1 MTVMS
6 TGVMDI
12 APSPNVDSSALN
24 GGFSALCRPL
34 ITGGSP
40 QSVITYAVQLG
51 DKVRALTSLLTEL
64 ERARDQLRQVWQS
77 GAGSAAAMQKLTR
90 SFDTLQR
97 TLQAILRFISE
108 LQTAAIKVDLAGR
121 GANAAIRVAEPT
133 VAALRSNPYTQAAA
147 TAMATST
154 TASIA
159 SFLKGISSLLTAIG
173 QNNIGAILSSLV
185 TIASDV
191 ARLSTPA
198 ATSGTT
204 PVSTLPSG
212 GTAPGTP
219 TSPITLP
226 TSPTDLGSLTSP
238 PTSGGTPT
246 GSASGTPTAGTGG
259 ISAGGTGGT
268 GGTLTGG
275 TGGTLTGGTAG
286 GGYPYGYP
294 GGSPG
299 TGFIPV
305 APGIPTLPGTGTTMP
320 GTGATMPGATTPAT
334 PPAGHHVTVTVNSD
348 GSVVVDSDI
357 SADVDVVEKNADG
370 TEIDKHITVNPDRI
384 PTPA

>member
-1 MTVMS
+1 
-6 TGVMDI
+6 MDI
-12 APSPNVDSSALN
+12 VPSPNVDSSALN

-34 ITGGSP
+34 VTGGSP
-40 QSVITYAVQLG
+40 QAVFSYAVQLG
-51 DKVRALTSLLTEL
+51 DKVRALTSVLTEL
-64 ERARDQLRQVWQS
+64 ERSRDQLRQAWQS

-90 SFDTLQR
+90 TFDTLQR
-97 TLQAILRFISE
+97 TLQAIQRFNNE
-108 LQTAAIKVDLAGR
+108 LQMAASKLDLAGK
-121 GANAAIRVAEPT
+121 GCNAAIRAAEPT

-159 SFLKGISSLLTAIG
+159 AFLKGIGSLLTAIG
-173 QNNIGAILSSLV
+173 QNNIGAVLSSLA
-185 TIASDV
+185 TIANDV
-191 ARLSTPA
+191 ARLSTPT

-204 PVSTLPSG
+204 PVSTLPST

-219 TSPITLP
+219 TSPISLP
-226 TSPTDLGSLTSP
+226 TSPTDLGSLTS
-238 PTSGGTPT
+238 TP
-246 GSASGTPTAGTGG
+246 S
-259 ISAGGTGGT
+259 TGGT
-268 GGTLTGG
+268 STSSTGG

-294 GGSPG
+294 GGSTSGTG

-305 APGIPTLPGTGTTMP
+305 NPGIPTLPGTMHTMP
-320 GTGATMPGATTPAT
+320 VVTTPAA
-334 PPAGHHVTVTVNSD
+334 PPAGSGHHVTVTVNGD
-348 GSVVVDSDI
+348 GSVVVDSDV
-357 SADVDVVEKNADG
+357 SADVNVVEKNADG

>member
-97 TLQAILRFISE
+97 ALQAILRFISE

-246 GSASGTPTAGTGG
+246 GSTG
-259 ISAGGTGGT
+259 ST

-275 TGGTLTGGTAG
+275 AAG

-320 GTGATMPGATTPAT
+320 GTGTTMPGATTPAT

>member
-1 MTVMS
+1 MAVMS

-97 TLQAILRFISE
+97 ALQAILRFISE

-198 ATSGTT
+198 ATPGTT
-204 PVSTLPSG
+204 PVSTVPSG
-212 GTAPGTP
+212 STAPGTP
-219 TSPITLP
+219 TAPITLP

-238 PTSGGTPT
+238 PTSGG
-246 GSASGTPTAGTGG
+246 GTP
-259 ISAGGTGGT
+259 TGGT
-268 GGTLTGG
+268 GATPTGGTGG

-305 APGIPTLPGTGTTMP
+305 APGIPTLPGFGTTMP
-320 GTGATMPGATTPAT
+320 GTTTPAT

>member
-1 MTVMS
+1 
-6 TGVMDI
+6 MDI

-64 ERARDQLRQVWQS
+64 ERARDQLRQAWQS

-97 TLQAILRFISE
+97 ALQAILRFISE

-198 ATSGTT
+198 ATPGTT
-204 PVSTLPSG
+204 PVSTVPS
-212 GTAPGTP
+212 AGTP
-219 TSPITLP
+219 TAPITLP

-238 PTSGGTPT
+238 PTSGGGTPT
-246 GSASGTPTAGTGG
+246 GS
-259 ISAGGTGGT
+259 TGGT
-268 GGTLTGG
+268 GATPTGSTGG
-275 TGGTLTGGTAG
+275 TGATPTGSTGGTLTGGTAG

-305 APGIPTLPGTGTTMP
+305 APGIPTLPGFGTTMP
-320 GTGATMPGATTPAT
+320 GTTTPAT

-348 GSVVVDSDI
+348 GSVIVNSDI

-370 TEIDKHITVNPDRI
+370 TEVDKHITVNPDRI